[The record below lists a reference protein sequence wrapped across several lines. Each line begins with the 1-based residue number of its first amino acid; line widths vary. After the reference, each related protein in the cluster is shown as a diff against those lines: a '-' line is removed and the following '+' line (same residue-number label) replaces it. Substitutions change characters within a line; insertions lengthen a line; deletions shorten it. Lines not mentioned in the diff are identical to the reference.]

1 MNTRKIII
9 FIGILIALTLLA
21 AVLHLTT
28 REEVP
33 EHAVKVTTSEKETL
47 LDIMSL
53 EYTTV
58 TGVRVNGKGEE
69 IPVEGEGISMKELLE
84 EMGITKYTTV
94 TVVSND
100 SYSAKMNREEI
111 LEEDKVFLLLEDNSL
126 RLIVFGDSNSKR
138 NVSNVV
144 QIQVE

>member
-53 EYTTV
+53 DYATV
-58 TGVRVNGKGEE
+58 TGIRVNGKGEE
-69 IPVEGEGISMKELLE
+69 IPVEEEGISMKELLE
-84 EMGITKYTTV
+84 VMGITEYATV
-94 TVVSND
+94 TVLSDD
-100 SYSAKMNREEI
+100 SYSAKVTREEI
-111 LEEDKVFLLLEDNSL
+111 LEADKVFLLLEDTTL

-138 NVSNVV
+138 SVSNVV

>member
-1 MNTRKIII
+1 MKTKKMII
-9 FIGILIALTLLA
+9 FIGMLIALTLLA

-33 EHAVKVTTSEKETL
+33 KQAVKVTTSEKETL

-53 EYTTV
+53 DYATV
-58 TGVRVNGKGEE
+58 TGIRVNGKGEE
-69 IPVEGEGISMKELLE
+69 IPVEEIGISMKEVLE
-84 EMGITKYTTV
+84 AMGITEYATITV
-94 TVVSND
+94 ISDD
-100 SYSAKMNREEI
+100 SYSAKVSKEEV
-111 LEEDKVFLLLEDNSL
+111 LEKDKVFLLLEDNTL

-138 NVSNVV
+138 SVSNVV

>member
-1 MNTRKIII
+1 
-9 FIGILIALTLLA
+9 
-21 AVLHLTT
+21 
-28 REEVP
+28 
-33 EHAVKVTTSEKETL
+33 
-47 LDIMSL
+47 
-53 EYTTV
+53 
-58 TGVRVNGKGEE
+58 
-69 IPVEGEGISMKELLE
+69 MKELLE

-138 NVSNVV
+138 SVSNVV